1 MSGEYCTPLIPRPK
15 GVTAED
21 FARILAPETRTSYYP
36 TKNLAGI
43 KITPDTTT
51 HCAGLGKDG
60 VCPTVQILRTL
71 QDMGRLPEGDRIFD
85 YFNGCLFNSNTAD

>member
-36 TKNLAGI
+36 SKGPNGVENI
-43 KITPDTTT
+43 PDTAP
-51 HCAGLGKDG
+51 HCAGPNEAAE
-60 VCPTVQILRTL
+60 CPTVLLLHSMRSQGLVS
-71 QDMGRLPEGDRIFD
+71 QDFKIPYRLH
-85 YFNGCLFNSNTAD
+85 GCLYAHSQP